1 MPREDKRATF
11 LTDLG
16 RATMRGVRKCHKC
29 GTLNGTRG
37 FSCKNKSCDVIFK
50 EAGEKRKLSTEA
62 CRITAGTDA
71 QIYSVRVRDKGP
83 DYRGFVQLPLI
94 QSMDGSGDIFIGAE
108 PLDDPVLLVQ
118 MGARCYVE
126 PCQRNCDKIMN
137 PAVPCSH
144 IRAASQCFKE
154 AQSLT
159 LKNSV
164 LNSLPIPQSV
174 KSDIWQL
181 ATDTPGPLV
190 QRVSKNIM
198 VVKCKPEPLHPLG
211 FLHFSFQQVRNKE
224 EMEYKYYCGCRAF
237 KIQPA
242 ARDVTFRKCVHLY
255 ACVVAF
261 ASDLQLAQE
270 FSYYINLIQSDV
282 SQSPNLSVSSAAGDD
297 NSVGIGESS
306 SGLGGVGERSFF
318 ILNDSGDSQCQVE
331 VEVLQEDSTTIL
343 EGIPISPAE
352 NLVTQEEIEGKLE
365 IQLRTPDGIHLRTS
379 DGGTISV
386 HQIPDNL
393 PVPGMKRR
401 QDDSV
406 VQASSALLTL
416 QESGTKKMS
425 SPRRPLTGAC
435 ARKAKEPVDENT
447 ASFSFMSWLGSVTER
462 INQTMHYGFNGKP
475 DPLIFHMPKLFFE
488 CLMERINARSKK
500 KRLPNETQT
509 LLRKDSLPV
518 GRFTKYTWKIVSD
531 LHVRQ
536 IFDSPE
542 MPLEMTRSFIQN
554 RDGTYKLYQHPEEDS
569 VFAKGSP
576 NQPLLRPQGY
586 KTRLR
591 VGTTAPGQKE
601 PTPFII
607 EWIPDILPK
616 SLIGE
621 LRIKFEFD
629 HLHNGQLLTQ
639 RELRGTQAGAQTI
652 ATVRSHGPL
661 LAPRPQPQQSH
672 QQSSQTPTQQISTAD
687 HIISIP
693 ITSEAM
699 QSTENIATILTF

>member
-1 MPREDKRATF
+1 MPREDKRAAF

-62 CRITAGTDA
+62 CRITAGADA

-94 QSMDGSGDIFIGAE
+94 QPMDGSGDIFIGTE
-108 PLDDPVLLVQ
+108 PLGDPVLLVQ

-126 PCQRNCDKIMN
+126 PCQRSCEKLM
-137 PAVPCSH
+137 
-144 IRAASQCFKE
+144 
-154 AQSLT
+154 
-159 LKNSV
+159 
-164 LNSLPIPQSV
+164 
-174 KSDIWQL
+174 
-181 ATDTPGPLV
+181 
-190 QRVSKNIM
+190 
-198 VVKCKPEPLHPLG
+198 
-211 FLHFSFQQVRNKE
+211 VRNKE
-224 EMEYKYYCGCRAF
+224 ETEYKYYCGCRVF

-261 ASDLQLAQE
+261 ASDQQLAQE
-270 FSYYINLIQSDV
+270 FSYYISMIQNDI
-282 SQSPNLSVSSAAGDD
+282 SQSTSLTVGNGGGDENSVS
-297 NSVGIGESS
+297 IGESGA
-306 SGLGGVGERSFF
+306 GLSAVGERSFL

-331 VEVLQEDSTTIL
+331 VEVLQEDSSSIL
-343 EGIPISPAE
+343 ESIPISPSDS
-352 NLVTQEEIEGKLE
+352 LVTQEEIEGKLE
-365 IQLRTPDGIHLRTS
+365 IQLRTPEGIHLRTS

-393 PVPGMKRR
+393 PVTGIKRK

-416 QESGTKKMS
+416 QESGTKKQTT
-425 SPRRPLTGAC
+425 SPKRPLTGAC

-447 ASFSFMSWLGSVTER
+447 ASFSFLSWLGSVTER
-462 INQTMHYGFNGKP
+462 INQTMHFGFSGKP
-475 DPLIFHMPKLFFE
+475 EPLVFHMPKLFFD

-500 KRLPNETQT
+500 KRLPNQTQQFI
-509 LLRKDSLPV
+509 RKDAVPL
-518 GRFTKYTWKIVSD
+518 GIFTKYTWKIISD

-536 IFDSPE
+536 IFDIPE

-554 RDGTYKLYQHPEEDS
+554 RDGTYRLFHYRDDDS
-569 VFAKGSP
+569 IYAKGSP
-576 NQPLLRPQGY
+576 GHPLLRPQEY

-591 VGTTAPGQKE
+591 VGTVSPGQKE

-607 EWIPDILPK
+607 EWIPDILPQ
-616 SLIGE
+616 SFIGE

-629 HLHNGQLLTQ
+629 HLHNGQLLTP
-639 RELRGTQAGAQTI
+639 REPRAPLSGQTI
-652 ATVRSHGPL
+652 TTVRSHGPL
-661 LAPRPQPQQSH
+661 LAPRPQPQQT
-672 QQSSQTPTQQISTAD
+672 QQTSQTATQQISPNE

-693 ITSEAM
+693 ITSEGM
-699 QSTENIATILTF
+699 QSTENMATILTF